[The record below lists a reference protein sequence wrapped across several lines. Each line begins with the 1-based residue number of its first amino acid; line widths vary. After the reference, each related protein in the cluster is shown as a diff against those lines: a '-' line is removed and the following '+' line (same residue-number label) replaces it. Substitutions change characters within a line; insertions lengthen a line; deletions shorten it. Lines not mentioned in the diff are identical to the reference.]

1 MKKAVFL
8 DLATIGPGDLSLLPF
23 EDLPLSWVY
32 YDSTPPEKLYNRI
45 RGAEIIITNK
55 CKLSADSLK
64 HAPLLRY
71 VCAAA
76 TGFNH
81 IDVDAAYRKG
91 IAVSNVRDY
100 ATPSVV
106 QHVYAL
112 ILSLSTRLMDYHS
125 AIKDGAWQRS
135 ENFCLLD
142 YPIEEVS
149 GKTLGIIGYGTLG
162 QAVAKVAPAL
172 GMEVLICQHLHSG
185 AESGRL
191 ELEELLSTAD
201 IISLHLPLNEKT
213 TRLIGE
219 REISLMKPGSLLI
232 NTSRGGIVDEK
243 ALADALKL
251 KHIGGAGIDVLAA
264 EPPVDGSPLLEVNIP
279 NLIITPH
286 TAWASRQSRQRLV
299 DQVADNIRSFLAG
312 DIAYR
317 VGQAL

>member
-1 MKKAVFL
+1 
-8 DLATIGPGDLSLLPF
+8 
-23 EDLPLSWVY
+23 VY

-81 IDVDAAYRKG
+81 IDIDAADHKG
-91 IAVSNVRDY
+91 IAVSNIRDY